1 MSRDRSAWSLA
12 AATFTSLPSRTP
24 ADPRMTLGGPALLL
38 APVMALLPAAVAV
51 LVVGLATWLTLPAT
65 PAAVLTVT
73 GLVLATSGRQL
84 VDLARTVGEVT
95 QPVGE
100 LTRQVGE
107 VTPQVVG
114 EGAADDGGTRHQA
127 LATAAVVLVLL
138 AQVAAVAAMLWTDT
152 AWWWVLAGVL
162 LARVPLLVAYRPGV
176 AASAVGL
183 VVVGVLVGGSALLGL
198 PWWPALVALVGA
210 ALPVW
215 WLLRV
220 LAERRGVLEASA
232 AGAIVEL
239 GQAGALTALAM
250 LLHRLPL

>member
-51 LVVGLATWLTLPAT
+51 LVVGLATWLALPAT

-95 QPVGE
+95 HP
-100 LTRQVGE
+100 VGE

-114 EGAADDGGTRHQA
+114 DGAADDGGPRHQA